1 MLASLHNKWQLVKP
15 ERLNRDSVPGIST
28 GDWTHSNPAWH
39 LPKCHCPRRK
49 AGVQH
54 KPHCFSSF
62 GSVGHFCQ
70 VRIVGTL
77 LKSKFPDASQ
87 QVFHTGPSKGNSSVA
102 LLTFLHLDQKADVKF
117 SSLGL
122 YHLELKPAMTA
133 SFKKKRHCHWLKISL
148 LKLYGK
154 KKSRFR
160 ERVIPHFWLLMSRSL
175 VETVLSIFVC

>member
-1 MLASLHNKWQLVKP
+1 M
-15 ERLNRDSVPGIST
+15 
-28 GDWTHSNPAWH
+28 
-39 LPKCHCPRRK
+39 
-49 AGVQH
+49 
-54 KPHCFSSF
+54 
-62 GSVGHFCQ
+62 
-70 VRIVGTL
+70 GTF

-87 QVFHTGPSKGNSSVA
+87 QVFHTSPSKGNSSVA

-122 YHLELKPAMTA
+122 YHLELTPAMTA
-133 SFKKKRHCHWLKISL
+133 SLKKKKMPLSL
-148 LKLYGK
+148 AENKLVEALWE

>member
-1 MLASLHNKWQLVKP
+1 M
-15 ERLNRDSVPGIST
+15 
-28 GDWTHSNPAWH
+28 
-39 LPKCHCPRRK
+39 
-49 AGVQH
+49 
-54 KPHCFSSF
+54 
-62 GSVGHFCQ
+62 GHFCQ
-70 VRIVGTL
+70 VRVVGTF

-87 QVFHTGPSKGNSSVA
+87 QVFHTSPSKGNSSVA

-122 YHLELKPAMTA
+122 YHLELTPAMTA
-133 SFKKKRHCHWLKISL
+133 SLKKKKMPLSL
-148 LKLYGK
+148 AENKLVEALWE